1 MNDKELKILFL
12 KTKLENES
20 KNLDSES
27 FFNLL
32 KDNLGWAK
40 YNQMYAE
47 FANNSLLDSYSHTKL
62 TELGKKTLK
71 KLELEL
77 EQEIEDQNSERKKL
91 KNDSKLS
98 EWQVKTFWWIF
109 GFAFIGVG
117 LSIYNFIDSLSTSK
131 NVLEQEL
138 RIEKMES
145 ELSKLHI
152 LILNQKKENVL
163 IPANSEKGK

>member
-32 KDNLGWAK
+32 REDIGWAK
-40 YNQMYAE
+40 YNQIFAE
-47 FANNSLLDSYSHTKL
+47 FANNSLLDSYSYTKL
-62 TELGKKTLK
+62 TELGKKTLN

-77 EQEIEDQNSERKKL
+77 EQEIEDQNTERKKL
-91 KNDSKLS
+91 HNDSKLS

-109 GFAFIGVG
+109 GFAIIGTG
-117 LSIYNFIDSLSTSK
+117 LSVYNFIDSLSTSK
-131 NVLEQEL
+131 NVIKQEE
-138 RIEKMES
+138 RIRKTEL
-145 ELSKLHI
+145 ELSKLRT
-152 LILNQKKENVL
+152 LISNQKKDNVL
-163 IPANSEKGK
+163 IRSNSEKGK